1 MALRLPA
8 VLQIV
13 DKRVFELPLQCNSR
27 HTQMNSEHLVRD
39 AQRVSCSMRT
49 TDYGQKLCHTTYCN
63 PLSGPIKSL
72 LIYCLK
78 LL

>member
-27 HTQMNSEHLVRD
+27 HTQIDSEHLVRD
-39 AQRVSCSMRT
+39 AQRVSYSVMT
-49 TDYGQKLCHTTYCN
+49 TDYGQKLCHTTYC
-63 PLSGPIKSL
+63 GPIMSL
-72 LIYCLK
+72 LIYCLE